1 MRRLKRAPG
10 FTLAAVATLA
20 LGIGAD
26 AAIFS
31 VVEAVM
37 LHPLPYPQPQR
48 LVEFTLQ
55 GRIVSGLQSL
65 DLLQFD
71 YLRRRLRGVAA
82 MAAYQPMGEGESD
95 LVVDGHSHWVSG
107 LAATDGIIRALGW
120 APLVGRGIVAA
131 DTAPG
136 AAGVIVIT
144 DQSWKRAL
152 SGDPGVV
159 GRVVTVD
166 GHADTIV
173 GVLPPDFAFHEQRVD
188 FVEAMRRSR
197 NPLQDDGMNEAVIA
211 RMAPGVGLAAL
222 QA

>member
-65 DLLQFD
+65 DLLQ
-71 YLRRRLRGVAA
+71 LRLPAAAFARRGGHGGLSTHGRGR
-82 MAAYQPMGEGESD
+82 ER
-95 LVVDGHSHWVSG
+95 SG
-107 LAATDGIIRALGW
+107 SGRALALGE
-120 APLVGRGIVAA
+120 R
-131 DTAPG
+131 PG
-136 AAGVIVIT
+136 
-144 DQSWKRAL
+144 
-152 SGDPGVV
+152 GD
-159 GRVVTVD
+159 
-166 GHADTIV
+166 
-173 GVLPPDFAFHEQRVD
+173 
-188 FVEAMRRSR
+188 
-197 NPLQDDGMNEAVIA
+197 
-211 RMAPGVGLAAL
+211 
-222 QA
+222 